1 MRHPAESSVEVLV
14 SMRAEVGIRSMSLA
28 TGALS
33 AAGRSRHPD
42 ALSTLARGLHV
53 LEYVAANEGAAP
65 KEIAAGLGL
74 PVSTAY
80 HLINTLIDE
89 GYLVRLGA
97 SGLVI
102 GDGVAALVERID
114 HRPDPF
120 PELHPLLG
128 ELADRCGDVAVLGRL
143 VGRQTVI
150 MSVQAAAGAE
160 HGDHLRAGLRGPSH
174 TMALGKVLLAS
185 LDPSIA
191 VAVLRGRPL
200 ESLTDRTV
208 TGTDDFFAEL
218 ETARTRGIA
227 LDAEEGEEGL
237 CCVAA
242 RIRVPAD
249 RPAAAVAVAVSPDR
263 LRSGPERLISMV
275 ASAARRSSALLF
287 DAHTTP
293 DHGPIPSI

>member
-1 MRHPAESSVEVLV
+1 MRPRDLALDVQSPA
-14 SMRAEVGIRSMSLA
+14 GH
-28 TGALS
+28 
-33 AAGRSRHPD
+33 GRHAD

-74 PVSTAY
+74 PISTAY
-80 HLINTLIDE
+80 HLVNTLIDE

-102 GDGVAALVERID
+102 GEGVAALVEHLD

-120 PELHPLLG
+120 PELQPLLG

-150 MSVQAAAGAE
+150 MSVRAAPDAE

-185 LDPSIA
+185 LDPNIA
-191 VAVLRGRPL
+191 IAVLRGRPL
-200 ESLTDRTV
+200 EPLTDRTV
-208 TGTDDFFAEL
+208 TGVDDFFAEL
-218 ETARTRGIA
+218 ETARSRGIA
-227 LDAEEGEEGL
+227 LDIEEGEEGL

-242 RIRVPAD
+242 RIRVPAG
-249 RPAAAVAVAVSPDR
+249 RPAAAVAVAVGPER
-263 LRSGPERLISMV
+263 LRPGPERLISLV
-275 ASAARRSSALLF
+275 ANTARRSSALLF
-287 DAHTTP
+287 ETRDTS
-293 DHGPIPSI
+293 GPGRILTI

>member
-1 MRHPAESSVEVLV
+1 MRL
-14 SMRAEVGIRSMSLA
+14 
-28 TGALS
+28 GADALP
-33 AAGRSRHPD
+33 AAGRSRHSD

-53 LEYVAANEGAAP
+53 LEYVASNDGAAP
-65 KEIAAGLGL
+65 KEIAASLGL

-102 GDGVAALVERID
+102 GDGVAALIERLE
-114 HRPDPF
+114 HRSDPF
-120 PELHPLLG
+120 PELRPLLG

-150 MSVQAAAGAE
+150 MSVRAAAGAE
-160 HGDHLRAGLRGPSH
+160 HADHLRAGLRGPSH

-191 VAVLRGRPL
+191 VAVLRRRPL
-200 ESLTDRTV
+200 EPLTDRTV
-208 TGTDDFFAEL
+208 TGADALFAEL

-227 LDAEEGEEGL
+227 LDVEEGEEGL

-242 RIRVPAD
+242 RIRVPAG
-249 RPAAAVAVAVSPDR
+249 RPAAAVAVAVGPER
-263 LRSGPERLISMV
+263 MRAGPERLMSLV
-275 ASAARRSSALLF
+275 ANTARRSSALLF
-287 DAHTTP
+287 EAHAAP
-293 DHGPIPSI
+293 DHGPISTI